1 MEDSVNKAATF
12 IVTLLLAS
20 QAFGQSLSSVQ
31 YLANEGVMVSYND
44 SKILFDPLFDND
56 YDRYQMLTDAMRDAI
71 IAGRAPYDDIAAVF
85 VSHYHGDHFSAR
97 YVLDMLLQ
105 NEEVVLYAP
114 AQAVAAIREIATP
127 DDETVFA
134 RVSGLD
140 LEYGD
145 EPVTISSGELNIEA
159 VYIPHSGWPSART
172 DVQNI
177 AFRVTISNTS
187 TTVHLGDAD
196 ARDVH
201 FARDEE
207 FWEENPADLA
217 LPPYWFFTSDQ
228 GLEIVEDRIG
238 ATAAIGIHVPE
249 ELRDPAKRPEKLLFE
264 DLFTSPGE
272 GRTFRN

>member
-1 MEDSVNKAATF
+1 MNRIAISICVF
-12 IVTLLLAS
+12 LLATP
-20 QAFGQSLSSVQ
+20 ALGQSVSSVQ

-56 YDRYQMLTDAMRDAI
+56 YGRYQMLTDAMRDAI
-71 IAGRAPYDDIAAVF
+71 IAGRAPYDEIDAVF

-97 YVLDMLLQ
+97 YVLDMLLL
-105 NEEVVLYAP
+105 NDEVRLYAP
-114 AQAVAAIREIATP
+114 AQAVAAIREISTA
-127 DDETVFA
+127 DDERVFS
-134 RVSGLD
+134 RVTGLD
-140 LEYGD
+140 LEHGD
-145 EPVTISSGELNIEA
+145 EPVSIDSGDLTIEA
-159 VYIPHSGWPSART
+159 VFIPHSGWPSART

-177 AFRVTISNTS
+177 AFRITISNIS

-201 FARDEE
+201 FASDEA
-207 FWEENPADLA
+207 FWEETPADLA

-228 GLEIVEDRIG
+228 GPEIIEDRIG

-264 DLFTSPGE
+264 DIFTSPGE